1 MKITIAI
8 VGLLLTF
15 NTFSQVAPVGKKT
28 LKVKQTI
35 NEEYFK
41 SLTIEGLGKALIDV
55 MEKKLPSK
63 LKKYGFSDVTIEE
76 FGKVANEDK
85 SLFQVNIIDNT
96 SGNKFKIRL
105 AMFSKNPIYIIK
117 EISMNDYPK
126 GYFCKDIEMESD
138 KFTNEINY
146 STPLGNPISY
156 IKFKNGEIVN
166 TYMRIEVNGNIPSVG
181 SKGVIIL
188 FADGSKI
195 EKPDVKINVE
205 VDNIERGYLYT
216 ATFILNQEEIE
227 KLTQK
232 SITDVRLHIFDKEI
246 IDGLKL
252 QEYLKC
258 ISTL

>member
-1 MKITIAI
+1 M
-8 VGLLLTF
+8 
-15 NTFSQVAPVGKKT
+15 
-28 LKVKQTI
+28 
-35 NEEYFK
+35 
-41 SLTIEGLGKALIDV
+41 
-55 MEKKLPSK
+55 
-63 LKKYGFSDVTIEE
+63 
-76 FGKVANEDK
+76 
-85 SLFQVNIIDNT
+85 SLF
-96 SGNKFKIRL
+96 
-105 AMFSKNPIYIIK
+105 
-117 EISMNDYPK
+117 
-126 GYFCKDIEMESD
+126 DI
-138 KFTNEINY
+138 F
-146 STPLGNPISY
+146 Y

-166 TYMRIEVNGNIPSVG
+166 TYMRIEVNGKIPSVG